1 MLKRHLNILLFVAC
15 VLCAQAVFAQTT
27 TVEPIEQTLCIDA
40 AGNILQ
46 TERIQLT
53 DNQTFI
59 WIREQG
65 SIRDTLD
72 ESSWRILV
80 TETQDAT
87 YTCHLIS
94 TEVKAENNL
103 MANGDFETIEGEIG
117 TNIPVPSTFSSSYKF
132 AGWDP
137 HQYFAPG
144 MPRPA
149 GSSNLYAITHDA
161 TYFWKDFATVKPHGG
176 KYLALFDAGKSGDA
190 WRATTKENTALVLEK
205 DSVYLFSYWAAHPNI
220 RQYSNSPAIFQ
231 FVIKCKDAAH
241 KDYVEYKLGAE
252 YELDGTHNKWVYQE
266 VKWKAPMSADSVIIS
281 VHDCNDNDG
290 TGNDFCL
297 DDIMFQ
303 KTTYIE
309 KTIIKTYIFHL
320 KVCNTP
326 PCGKPVEHQQDT
338 AVYEKDLPIEWHG
351 IVFTEAK
358 KEIVEVYDEETG
370 CLTDRYT
377 YELTIKP
384 MVPPCPEVQTD
395 YRDTT
400 VCDTLMPYTWLG
412 HEFTQADTYSY
423 MEQDERGCDIVW
435 HVWNLYVEKC
445 CPELQ
450 IDNRDTTVCETDL
463 PMDWLGHTFT
473 QADTYSY
480 SEQDVR
486 GCETIRHIWRLSV
499 KDCCPTPVIESDQL
513 TICSNELPYT
523 WHNLLFTAAA
533 DSVIENYDS
542 RDCLISRYTY
552 RLTVKQG
559 IEMYSKWTDVI
570 FVPNTDSLYT
580 AYQWYQNGQPIDG
593 ANEQF
598 YHNPNG
604 LSGLYHCVMQTR
616 DGGTEETCPAAFG
629 SIDRS
634 AEYNPG
640 DAPKQ
645 LVAQR
650 TYNIGAHLQIIVS
663 VFDDNSTT
671 AEKYWK

>member
-1 MLKRHLNILLFVAC
+1 M
-15 VLCAQAVFAQTT
+15 
-27 TVEPIEQTLCIDA
+27 D
-40 AGNILQ
+40 
-46 TERIQLT
+46 
-53 DNQTFI
+53 D
-59 WIREQG
+59 
-65 SIRDTLD
+65 
-72 ESSWRILV
+72 SSWRILV

-103 MANGDFETIEGEIG
+103 MANGDFET
-117 TNIPVPSTFSSSYKF
+117 NPPSNFTSGYDY

-137 HQYFAPG
+137 QQYYNDH
-144 MPRPA
+144 A
-149 GSSNLYAITHDA
+149 GASNLYAITHDA
-161 TYFWKDFATVKPHGG
+161 TYFWKDFASVKPHGG
-176 KYLALFDAGKSGDA
+176 NYFALFDAGTSGDA
-190 WRATTKENTALVLEK
+190 WRASTADNQNLIIEK
-205 DSVYLFSYWAAHPNI
+205 DSTYLFSYYAAYPNLTAN
-220 RQYSNSPAIFQ
+220 NSPAELQ
-231 FVIKCKDAAH
+231 FVIICKDNQGQTH
-241 KDYVEYKLGAE
+241 TFNLGSVHKLGQTSPLNAW
-252 YELDGTHNKWVYQE
+252 ELREERWT
-266 VKWKAPMSADSVIIS
+266 APFSSNDVTIS
-281 VHDCNDNDG
+281 VYDKNKSSG
-290 TGNDFCL
+290 GNDFCL

-320 KVCNTP
+320 EVCDNP
-326 PCGKPVEHQQDT
+326 PCPDPTEHPKQDT
-338 AVYEKDLPIEWHG
+338 AVFETDLPIEWHG
-351 IVFTEAK
+351 IKFEEAK
-358 KEIVEVYDEETG
+358 KDTVEVYDEETG

-384 MVPPCPEVQTD
+384 MDPPCPEEVQTD

-400 VCDTLMPYTWLG
+400 VCDTLMPYTWMG

-423 MEQDERGCDIVW
+423 MEQSDLGCDSIW
-435 HVWNLYVEKC
+435 HVWTLYV
-445 CPELQ
+445 
-450 IDNRDTTVCETDL
+450 
-463 PMDWLGHTFT
+463 
-473 QADTYSY
+473 
-480 SEQDVR
+480 
-486 GCETIRHIWRLSV
+486 V
-499 KDCCPTPVIESDQL
+499 KCCPTPVIESDQL

-559 IEMYSKWTDVI
+559 IEMYGKWTDVI
-570 FVPNTDSLYT
+570 FVPNTDNLYT
-580 AYQWYQNGQPIDG
+580 AYQWYQNGQPING

-616 DGGTEETCPAAFG
+616 NGGSAETCPAAFED
-629 SIDRS
+629 IDRS
-634 AEYNPG
+634 ADHNPG

>member
-1 MLKRHLNILLFVAC
+1 
-15 VLCAQAVFAQTT
+15 
-27 TVEPIEQTLCIDA
+27 
-40 AGNILQ
+40 
-46 TERIQLT
+46 
-53 DNQTFI
+53 
-59 WIREQG
+59 
-65 SIRDTLD
+65 
-72 ESSWRILV
+72 
-80 TETQDAT
+80 
-87 YTCHLIS
+87 
-94 TEVKAENNL
+94 
-103 MANGDFETIEGEIG
+103 MANGDFET
-117 TNIPVPSTFSSSYKF
+117 NPPSNFTSDYDY

-137 HQYFAPG
+137 QQYYNDHEGA
-144 MPRPA
+144 
-149 GSSNLYAITHDA
+149 SNLYAITHDA
-161 TYFWKDFATVKPHGG
+161 NYFWKDFAKVTPHGG
-176 KYLALFDAGKSGDA
+176 NYFALFDAGKSGDA
-190 WRATTKENTALVLEK
+190 WRASTADNKNLIIEK
-205 DSVYLFSYWAAHPNI
+205 DSTYLFSYYAAYPNLTAN
-220 RQYSNSPAIFQ
+220 NSPAELQ
-231 FVIKCKDAAH
+231 FVIICKDKQGKTH
-241 KDYVEYKLGAE
+241 TFNLGSVHKLGQTSPLNAW
-252 YELDGTHNKWVYQE
+252 ELREERWT
-266 VKWKAPMSADSVIIS
+266 APLSSNDVTIS
-281 VHDCNDNDG
+281 VYDKNKSSG
-290 TGNDFCL
+290 GNDFCL

-320 KVCNTP
+320 EDCNNP
-326 PCGKPVEHQQDT
+326 PCPDPTEHPKQDT
-338 AVYEKDLPIEWHG
+338 AVYETDLPIVWHG
-351 IVFTEAK
+351 IVFKEEK
-358 KEIVEVYDEETG
+358 KEIVEVYDEVTG

-384 MVPPCPEVQTD
+384 MNPPCPEVQTD

-412 HEFTQADTYSY
+412 HEFTQADTYAY

-598 YHNPNG
+598 FHNPNG

-634 AEYNPG
+634 AEHNPG

-645 LVAQR
+645 LVTQR
-650 TYNIGAHLQIIVS
+650 TYNVGAHLQIIVS

>member
-27 TVEPIEQTLCIDA
+27 TVEPIEQTWCIEQS
-40 AGNILQ
+40 GNILK
-46 TERIQLT
+46 TEHIQLT
-53 DNQTFI
+53 DNQTYI
-59 WIREQG
+59 WIKEQNG
-65 SIRDTLD
+65 QKDTLP
-72 ESSWRILV
+72 ENGWQIIV

-117 TNIPVPSTFSSSYKF
+117 TNTPVPSTFSSSYNF

-137 HQYFAPG
+137 EQYFASG
-144 MPRPA
+144 KPRPA
-149 GSSNLYAITHDA
+149 GNSNLYAITHDA

-176 KYLALFDAGKSGDA
+176 KYFALFDAGKSGDA

-220 RQYSNSPAIFQ
+220 PQYSNSPAIFQ
-231 FVIKCKDAAH
+231 FVIKCKNSAN
-241 KDYVEYKLGAE
+241 KDYVEHKLGEEYKL
-252 YELDGTHNKWVYQE
+252 DGKHNNWVYQE
-266 VKWKAPMSADSVIIS
+266 VRWKAPMSADSVIIS

-309 KTIIKTYIFHL
+309 QKIIKTYIFHL
-320 KVCNTP
+320 EVC
-326 PCGKPVEHQQDT
+326 PCDEPVVHPKQDT

-351 IVFTEAK
+351 IKFFEATEDT
-358 KEIVEVYDEETG
+358 VDVYDETTG
-370 CLTDRYT
+370 CLTDRYI
-377 YELTIKP
+377 YSLTIE
-384 MVPPCPEVQTD
+384 PPCPIVENNI
-395 YRDTT
+395 RDTT
-400 VCDTLMPYTWLG
+400 VCDTLMPYTWEG

-423 MEQDERGCDIVW
+423 IEQSPRGCDSIR
-435 HVWNLYVEKC
+435 HVLILYVEKC
-445 CPELQ
+445 CP
-450 IDNRDTTVCETDL
+450 
-463 PMDWLGHTFT
+463 
-473 QADTYSY
+473 
-480 SEQDVR
+480 
-486 GCETIRHIWRLSV
+486 
-499 KDCCPTPVIESDQL
+499 TPIIESDSL

-523 WHNLLFTAAA
+523 WHNILFTAAY
-533 DSVIENYDS
+533 DSVIPEYDK
-542 RDCLISRYTY
+542 RGCLRSRYTY
-552 RLTVKQG
+552 RLTVRQG
-559 IEMYSKWTDVI
+559 VEMYAKWTDVI
-570 FVPNTDSLYT
+570 FVRNIDSLYT

-593 ANEQF
+593 ATEQF
-598 YHNPNG
+598 YHDPNG
-604 LSGLYHCVMQTR
+604 LTGRYHCVMQTR
-616 DGGTEETCPAAFG
+616 NGGSEETCPAAFQDL
-629 SIDRS
+629 DRS
-634 AEYNPG
+634 AEHNPG

-671 AEKYWK
+671 AEKYWKE

>member
-1 MLKRHLNILLFVAC
+1 MLKRNLNILLFVAC

-27 TVEPIEQTLCIDA
+27 TVELIEQTLCIDA
-40 AGNILQ
+40 AGNFLQ

-53 DNQTFI
+53 DNQTYI

-72 ESSWRILV
+72 DSSWRILV

-103 MANGDFETIEGEIG
+103 MANGDFET
-117 TNIPVPSTFSSSYKF
+117 NPPSNFTSDYDY

-137 HQYFAPG
+137 QQYYNDHGGA
-144 MPRPA
+144 
-149 GSSNLYAITHDA
+149 SNLYAITHDA
-161 TYFWKDFATVKPHGG
+161 TYFWKDFAKVTPHGG
-176 KYLALFDAGKSGDA
+176 NYFALFDAGTSGDA
-190 WRATTKENTALVLEK
+190 WRASTADNQNLIIEK
-205 DSVYLFSYWAAHPNI
+205 DSTYLFSYYAAYPNLTAN
-220 RQYSNSPAIFQ
+220 NSPAELQ
-231 FVIKCKDAAH
+231 FVIICKDNQGQTH
-241 KDYVEYKLGAE
+241 TFNLGSVHKLGQTSPLNAW
-252 YELDGTHNKWVYQE
+252 ELREERWT
-266 VKWKAPMSADSVIIS
+266 APFSSNDVTIS
-281 VHDCNDNDG
+281 VYDKNKSSG
-290 TGNDFCL
+290 GNDFCL

-320 KVCNTP
+320 EVCDNP
-326 PCGKPVEHQQDT
+326 PCPDPTEHPKQDT
-338 AVYEKDLPIEWHG
+338 AVFETDLPIEWHG
-351 IVFTEAK
+351 IKFEEAK
-358 KEIVEVYDEETG
+358 KDTVEVYDEETG

-384 MVPPCPEVQTD
+384 MDPPCPEVQTD

-400 VCDTLMPYTWLG
+400 VCDTLMPYTWMG

-423 MEQDERGCDIVW
+423 MEQSDLGCDSIW
-435 HVWNLYVEKC
+435 HVWTLYV
-445 CPELQ
+445 
-450 IDNRDTTVCETDL
+450 
-463 PMDWLGHTFT
+463 
-473 QADTYSY
+473 
-480 SEQDVR
+480 
-486 GCETIRHIWRLSV
+486 V
-499 KDCCPTPVIESDQL
+499 KCCPTPVIESDQL

-559 IEMYSKWTDVI
+559 IEMYGKWTDVI
-570 FVPNTDSLYT
+570 FVSNTDNLYT
-580 AYQWYQNGQPIDG
+580 AYQWYQNGQPING

-616 DGGTEETCPAAFG
+616 NGGSAETCPAAFED
-629 SIDRS
+629 IDRS
-634 AEYNPG
+634 AEHNPG

-645 LVAQR
+645 LVSQR
-650 TYNIGAHLQIIVS
+650 TYNIGAHLQIIIS

>member
-40 AGNILQ
+40 AGNFLQ

-53 DNQTFI
+53 DNQTYI

-72 ESSWRILV
+72 DSSWRILV

-103 MANGDFETIEGEIG
+103 MANGDFET
-117 TNIPVPSTFSSSYKF
+117 NPPSNFTSDYDY

-137 HQYFAPG
+137 QQYYNDHGGA
-144 MPRPA
+144 
-149 GSSNLYAITHDA
+149 SNLYAITHDA
-161 TYFWKDFATVKPHGG
+161 TYFWKDFAKVTPHGG
-176 KYLALFDAGKSGDA
+176 NYFALFDAGTSGDA
-190 WRATTKENTALVLEK
+190 WRASTADNQNLIIEK
-205 DSVYLFSYWAAHPNI
+205 DSTYLFSYYAAYPNLTAN
-220 RQYSNSPAIFQ
+220 NSPAELQ
-231 FVIKCKDAAH
+231 FVIICKDNQGQTH
-241 KDYVEYKLGAE
+241 TFNLGSVHKLGQTSPLNAW
-252 YELDGTHNKWVYQE
+252 ELREERWT
-266 VKWKAPMSADSVIIS
+266 APFSSNDVTIS
-281 VHDCNDNDG
+281 VYDKNKSSG
-290 TGNDFCL
+290 GNDFCL

-320 KVCNTP
+320 EVCDNP
-326 PCGKPVEHQQDT
+326 PCPDPTEHPKQDT
-338 AVYEKDLPIEWHG
+338 AVFETDLPIEWHG
-351 IVFTEAK
+351 IKFEEAK
-358 KEIVEVYDEETG
+358 KDTVEVYDEETG

-384 MVPPCPEVQTD
+384 MDPPCPEEVQTD

-400 VCDTLMPYTWLG
+400 VCDTLMPYTWMG

-423 MEQDERGCDIVW
+423 MEQSDLGCDSIW
-435 HVWNLYVEKC
+435 HVWTLYV
-445 CPELQ
+445 
-450 IDNRDTTVCETDL
+450 
-463 PMDWLGHTFT
+463 
-473 QADTYSY
+473 
-480 SEQDVR
+480 
-486 GCETIRHIWRLSV
+486 V
-499 KDCCPTPVIESDQL
+499 KCCPTPVIESDQL

-559 IEMYSKWTDVI
+559 IEMYGKWTDVI
-570 FVPNTDSLYT
+570 FVPNTDNLYT
-580 AYQWYQNGQPIDG
+580 AYQWYQNGQPING

-616 DGGTEETCPAAFG
+616 NGGSAETCPAAFED
-629 SIDRS
+629 IDRS
-634 AEYNPG
+634 ADHNPG

>member
-1 MLKRHLNILLFVAC
+1 MLKRHLDILLFVAC

-53 DNQTFI
+53 DNQTYI

-72 ESSWRILV
+72 DSSWRILV

-149 GSSNLYAITHDA
+149 GNSNLFAITHDA
-161 TYFWKDFATVKPHGG
+161 NYFWKDFAKVTPHGG
-176 KYLALFDAGKSGDA
+176 NYFALFDAGKSGDA

-320 KVCNTP
+320 EVCDNP
-326 PCGKPVEHQQDT
+326 PCPAPTEHPKQDT
-338 AVYEKDLPIEWHG
+338 AVFETDLPIEWHG
-351 IVFTEAK
+351 IKFEEAK
-358 KEIVEVYDEETG
+358 KDTVEVYDEETG

-384 MVPPCPEVQTD
+384 MDPPCPEEVQTD

-400 VCDTLMPYTWLG
+400 VCDTLMPYTWMG

-423 MEQDERGCDIVW
+423 MEQSDLGCDSIW
-435 HVWNLYVEKC
+435 HVWTLYV
-445 CPELQ
+445 
-450 IDNRDTTVCETDL
+450 
-463 PMDWLGHTFT
+463 
-473 QADTYSY
+473 
-480 SEQDVR
+480 
-486 GCETIRHIWRLSV
+486 V
-499 KDCCPTPVIESDQL
+499 KCCPTPVIESDQL

-559 IEMYSKWTDVI
+559 IEMYGKWTDVI
-570 FVPNTDSLYT
+570 FVRNIDSLYT
-580 AYQWYQNGQPIDG
+580 AYQWYQNGQPING

-616 DGGTEETCPAAFG
+616 NGGSAETCPAAFED
-629 SIDRS
+629 IDRS
-634 AEYNPG
+634 ADHNPG

>member
-1 MLKRHLNILLFVAC
+1 MLKRNLNILLFVAC

-27 TVEPIEQTLCIDA
+27 TVELIEQTLCIDA
-40 AGNILQ
+40 AGNFLQ

-53 DNQTFI
+53 DNQTYI

-72 ESSWRILV
+72 DSSWRILV

-103 MANGDFETIEGEIG
+103 MANGDFET
-117 TNIPVPSTFSSSYKF
+117 NPPSNFTSDYDY

-137 HQYFAPG
+137 QQYYNDHGGA
-144 MPRPA
+144 
-149 GSSNLYAITHDA
+149 SNLYAITHDA
-161 TYFWKDFATVKPHGG
+161 TYFWKDFAKVTPHGG
-176 KYLALFDAGKSGDA
+176 NYFALFDAGTSGDA
-190 WRATTKENTALVLEK
+190 WRASTADNQNLIIEK
-205 DSVYLFSYWAAHPNI
+205 DSTYLFSYYAAYPNLTAN
-220 RQYSNSPAIFQ
+220 NSPAELQ
-231 FVIKCKDAAH
+231 FVIICKDNQGQTH
-241 KDYVEYKLGAE
+241 TFNLGSVHKLGQTSPLNAW
-252 YELDGTHNKWVYQE
+252 ELREERWT
-266 VKWKAPMSADSVIIS
+266 APFSSNDVTIS
-281 VHDCNDNDG
+281 VYDKNKSSG
-290 TGNDFCL
+290 GNDFCL

-320 KVCNTP
+320 EVCDNP
-326 PCGKPVEHQQDT
+326 PCPAPTEHPKQDT
-338 AVYEKDLPIEWHG
+338 AVFETDLPIEWHG
-351 IVFTEAK
+351 IKFEEAK
-358 KEIVEVYDEETG
+358 KDTVEVYDEETG

-384 MVPPCPEVQTD
+384 MDPPCPEEVQTD

-400 VCDTLMPYTWLG
+400 VCDTLMPYTWMG

-423 MEQDERGCDIVW
+423 MEQSDLGCDSIW
-435 HVWNLYVEKC
+435 HVWTLYV
-445 CPELQ
+445 
-450 IDNRDTTVCETDL
+450 
-463 PMDWLGHTFT
+463 
-473 QADTYSY
+473 
-480 SEQDVR
+480 
-486 GCETIRHIWRLSV
+486 V
-499 KDCCPTPVIESDQL
+499 KCCPTPVIESDQL

-559 IEMYSKWTDVI
+559 IEMYGKWTDVI
-570 FVPNTDSLYT
+570 FVPNTDNLYT
-580 AYQWYQNGQPIDG
+580 AYQWYQNGQPING

-616 DGGTEETCPAAFG
+616 NGGSAETCPAAFED
-629 SIDRS
+629 IDRS
-634 AEYNPG
+634 ADHNPG